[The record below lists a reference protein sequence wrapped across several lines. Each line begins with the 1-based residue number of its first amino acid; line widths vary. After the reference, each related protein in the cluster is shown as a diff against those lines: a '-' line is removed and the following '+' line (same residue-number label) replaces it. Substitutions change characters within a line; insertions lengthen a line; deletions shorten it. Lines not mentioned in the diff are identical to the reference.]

1 MSYTLSITMIAKT
14 IVKKWGNSLGLIIPN
29 KIAREENI
37 KPEDEVIVDIKKRQ
51 NIMKL
56 FGSLKLKRSSQEMK
70 DEARQGWES

>member
-1 MSYTLSITMIAKT
+1 MITKT

-29 KIAREENI
+29 KIAIGENI

-56 FGSLKLKRSSQEMK
+56 FGGLKLKRSSQKMK